1 MRQKNLFLCFLIL
14 LSCTI
19 GKTFAQT
26 IEVTAIENISTAK
39 PQKTISVKLIDPL
52 ELSNEQFLNSGVIL
66 KGGLTDV
73 VSPKR
78 LKRDAGFSFKPKT
91 YIDNQGKTHKLNL
104 DITAKYTKPIN
115 KGQLAKSTALGV
127 GSLFVKGLSTGVAAV
142 EGAVKNEEGNRLKS
156 SAKSVYK
163 SSPLSYVEKGEDLY
177 IQKGQTFFL
186 KFPDGDDIEENTDQ
200 NNQIKGQ
207 NYSFTIEKE

>member
-26 IEVTAIENISTAK
+26 IEVSAIDAISTAK
-39 PQKTISVKLIDPL
+39 PQKTISVRLIDPL
-52 ELSNEQFLNSGVIL
+52 EIPNEQILNSGVIL
-66 KGGLTDV
+66 TGDLTDV

-78 LKRDAGFSFKPKT
+78 LKRDAGFSFNPNT
-91 YIDNQGKTHKLNL
+91 YIDEQGKTHKITSN
-104 DITAKYTKPIN
+104 ITAKYTKPID
-115 KGQLAKSTALGV
+115 KGQLAKDTALGI
-127 GSLFVKGLSTGVAAV
+127 GSFFVKGLSTGVAAV

-156 SAKSVYK
+156 SATSVYK
-163 SSPLSYVEKGEDLY
+163 SSPLSYVEKGKELY
-177 IQKGQTFFL
+177 IEPGQTFFL
-186 KFPDGDDIEENTDQ
+186 KFADNDDIEKISDP
-200 NNQIKGQ
+200 NNELKGQ